1 MNIPEVNETVL
12 TLKKSCPFSA
22 HLILLG
28 LISQAISL
36 PLVPFGTLT
45 SMKTSSIVC
54 AHEPHG
60 VLDGTTPLLSSKW
73 SAILNYWGI
82 PLSGKYYRLVIFSK
96 PPLVVVILL
105 SLSQMRLGAR
115 VCWLPQSGFCR
126 FLPRFINQFT
136 SGPSFCKAG
145 VEMSVSGWMTIVKR
159 L

>member
-1 MNIPEVNETVL
+1 MKIRRHDFQQLPKIWDNIIMSTCYYKYIYKPNVQVDSSVSTVPNNSPWNQTNRYINHRISDEHKFPEVNETVL
-12 TLKKSCPFSA
+12 TLKKSCPLSA

-82 PLSGKYYRLVIFSK
+82 PLSGKYYRLVK
-96 PPLVVVILL
+96 
-105 SLSQMRLGAR
+105 
-115 VCWLPQSGFCR
+115 
-126 FLPRFINQFT
+126 
-136 SGPSFCKAG
+136 
-145 VEMSVSGWMTIVKR
+145 
-159 L
+159 